1 MKILAADRGERE
13 IRLGL
18 YGVHWVPHRLVKVC
32 YVLWASTK
40 ALLSGVLY
48 IV

>member
-18 YGVHWVPHRLVKVC
+18 YGVRCVLHGLVKVC
-32 YVLWASTK
+32 YVLWASPR
-40 ALLSGVLY
+40 APLSGVLY

>member
-1 MKILAADRGERE
+1 MLAADRGEHE
-13 IRLGL
+13 ICLGL
-18 YGVHWVPHRLVKVC
+18 YGVRWVLHGLVKVC
-32 YVLWASTK
+32 SVLWASAR